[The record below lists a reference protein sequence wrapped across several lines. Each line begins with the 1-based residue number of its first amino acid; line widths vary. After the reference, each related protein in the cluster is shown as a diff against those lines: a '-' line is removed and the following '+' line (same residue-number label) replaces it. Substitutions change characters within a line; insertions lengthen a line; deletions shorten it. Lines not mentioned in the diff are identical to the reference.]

1 MRAWARFGGDMRVV
15 HVITCLEQ
23 GGAEGVLFRLAT
35 FPSSQSTAHIVVSLQ
50 GLGFYGPRLLEKGI
64 AVIPLGMPKGRVTLS
79 GLHRLYGV
87 LRNAQPD
94 VVQTWMYHSDLIG
107 GLVARFAGIGNLAW
121 GVRHA
126 NLDRDKNS
134 PMTLR
139 VARLCARLS
148 HLVPRAIVSCSE
160 EATATH
166 KAFGYDATKF
176 VNIPNGYDLNCFRV
190 DASAREA
197 TRRAWNI
204 GPDETLLGCVARWD
218 VQKDHP
224 NLLRALRM
232 LAQQGFRG
240 RCVLVGRNMDEH
252 NAELMSLIRELGIE
266 RRVMLV
272 GLRDDIPSILNAV
285 DLLVLSSSGE
295 AFPNVLVEAMA
306 CGTPVVTTDVGD
318 ARMIVGD
325 TGWVVRPQDSA
336 DLASGLRSALDWL
349 RTTDRAAL
357 AARCRQRV
365 EQHFSLQK
373 MVCSF
378 ERVWADG
385 CTVQDV
391 EVHALKIG

>member
-1 MRAWARFGGDMRVV
+1 MRVV
-15 HVITCLEQ
+15 HIITCLEQ

-35 FPSSQSTAHIVVSLQ
+35 FPSPQSTAHIVVSLQ

-107 GLVARFAGIGNLAW
+107 GLVARFAGIRNLAW

-148 HLVPRAIVSCSE
+148 HLAPRAIVSCSE

-166 KAFGYDATKF
+166 KAFGYDAGKF
-176 VNIPNGYDLNCFRV
+176 VNIPNGYDLNRFRV
-190 DASAREA
+190 DTGAREVM
-197 TRRAWNI
+197 RRRWNI

-232 LAQQGFRG
+232 LAQQGFSG

-252 NAELMSLIRELGIE
+252 NAELMSLIRTLGVE
-266 RRVMLV
+266 RQVMLA
-272 GLRDDIPSILNAV
+272 GPSDDVPAILNAL
-285 DLLVLSSSGE
+285 DLLVLPSSGE
-295 AFPNVLVEAMA
+295 AFPNVLAEAMA
-306 CGTPVVTTDVGD
+306 CGKPAVTTDVGD

-336 DLASGLRSALDWL
+336 DLANGLWSALDWL
-349 RTTDRAAL
+349 RMADKAAC

-373 MVCSF
+373 MVSSF

-385 CTVQDV
+385 CTVQDP

>member
-107 GLVARFAGIGNLAW
+107 GLVARFAGIRNLSW

-134 PMTLR
+134 SMTLR

-148 HLVPRAIVSCSE
+148 HLLPRAIVSCSE

-166 KAFGYDATKF
+166 KAFGYDVTKF
-176 VNIPNGYDLNCFRV
+176 VNIPNGYDLNRFRV
-190 DASAREA
+190 DAGARDA
-197 TRRAWNI
+197 TRRSWHV
-204 GPDETLLGCVARWD
+204 GQDELLIGCVARWD
-218 VQKDHP
+218 IQKDHS

-232 LAQQGFRG
+232 LAQRGFLG

-252 NAELMSLIRELGIE
+252 NADLMSLIHEFGVE
-266 RRVMLV
+266 RQVMLV
-272 GLRDDIPSILNAV
+272 GPRDDIPAILNAV

-295 AFPNVLVEAMA
+295 AFPNVLAEAMA

-325 TGWVVRPQDSA
+325 AGWVVRPQDPT
-336 DLASGLRSALDWL
+336 DLANGLWDALDRL
-349 RTTDRAAL
+349 RTTDRIVI
-357 AARCRQRV
+357 AARCRTRI
-365 EQHFSLQK
+365 EQHFSLSK
-373 MVCSF
+373 MVDAF
-378 ERVWADG
+378 EHVWADG
-385 CTVQDV
+385 CTVPDAA
-391 EVHALKIG
+391 VHALKIG

>member
-1 MRAWARFGGDMRVV
+1 MRVV

-50 GLGFYGPRLLEKGI
+50 GLGFYGRGLLAKGI
-64 AVIPLGMPKGRVTLS
+64 AVIPLDMPKGRVTLS
-79 GLHRLYGV
+79 GLLRLYEV
-87 LRNAQPD
+87 LRNSQPD

-107 GLVARFAGIGNLAW
+107 GLVARCAGVRNVAW
-121 GVRHA
+121 GIRHA

-134 PMTLR
+134 KMTLR
-139 VARLCARLS
+139 VAKLCARFS
-148 HLVPRAIVSCSE
+148 HVAPRAIVSCSE
-160 EATATH
+160 QATALH

-176 VNIPNGYDLNCFRV
+176 VSIPNGYDLNRFRV
-190 DASAREA
+190 DAGAREA
-197 TRRAWNI
+197 TRRSWHV
-204 GPDETLLGCVARWD
+204 GHDELLIGCVARWD
-218 VQKDHP
+218 IQKDHA

-232 LAQQGFRG
+232 LAQRGFLG

-252 NAELMSLIRELGIE
+252 NADLMSLIREFGVE
-266 RRVMLV
+266 RQVMLV
-272 GLRDDIPSILNAV
+272 GPRDDIPAILNAV

-295 AFPNVLVEAMA
+295 AFPNVLAEAMA

-336 DLASGLRSALDWL
+336 DLASGLWRALDWL
-349 RTTDRAAL
+349 RTTDRAAI

-365 EQHFSLQK
+365 EQHFSLQR

-385 CTVQDV
+385 CTVQDA